1 MIPPGLTMPLRIYP
15 NNINDRHL
23 SQAVEI
29 LRKGGVIVLPTDTV
43 YALACDI
50 YATAAIERIARMKQV
65 KPGKANFSFI
75 CQDLSN
81 ISEFTR
87 PFSTE
92 VFRLMKSVL
101 PGPFTFILNANSNVP
116 AIFKSNKKTIGIR
129 VPDNPIARALVHELG
144 HPVMVT
150 SVHDDDELVEYTTD
164 PEAIEERLGD
174 QVDLVIDGGNSEL
187 TPSTVVDC
195 TGSEPVV
202 IREGKGSLPSG

>member
-1 MIPPGLTMPLRIYP
+1 MPLTIYP
-15 NNINDRHL
+15 GNINDRHL
-23 SQAVEI
+23 AQAVEI
-29 LRKGGVIVLPTDTV
+29 VRKGGVIVIPTDTV

-50 YATAAIERIARMKQV
+50 HATPAIERIARMKQV

-87 PFSTE
+87 PFNTE
-92 VFRLMKSVL
+92 IFRLMKSVL

-129 VPDNPIARALVHELG
+129 VPDNTIARALVRELG

-164 PEAIEERLGD
+164 PHAIEERLGD

-187 TPSTVVDC
+187 TPSTVIDC
-195 TGSEPVV
+195 TGNEPVV
-202 IREGKGSLPSG
+202 IREGKGTLPTF